1 MEAERQA
8 KKDKEEKD
16 NRVKQEME
24 EKIAAFGVM
33 VVMNQQVEDS
43 KLMAFSED
51 KKLYNLQRF
60 INNLTRV
67 MELS

>member
-1 MEAERQA
+1 
-8 KKDKEEKD
+8 
-16 NRVKQEME
+16 ME

>member
-1 MEAERQA
+1 
-8 KKDKEEKD
+8 
-16 NRVKQEME
+16 ME

-51 KKLYNLQRF
+51 KS
-60 INNLTRV
+60 LTNFSGSLITSL
-67 MELS
+67 E